1 LYEQLSGNT
10 TAAYHNSKP
19 RNKDLGTITAGNRD
33 AWVQTY
39 VNGGSFEAFVGDEVT
54 IQDGTYNAKW
64 LVAGCD
70 TELNKGDTAL
80 TTHHVSLIPKTPLF
94 SARMNSSNTTAG
106 GVKGSEMVT
115 STLPALATTLKSALG
130 NRLLERR
137 VLYSNAVDTSAVS
150 QYSKLTGMASGW
162 ELFSAY
168 CSLLSEVQVYGSMVF
183 GGPYDV
189 GEASQQLPIFK
200 FINFINYSRFG
211 FWLRGVASSADF
223 CYADGYGGASS
234 SGASTSAGVR
244 PLITVG

>member
-1 LYEQLSGNT
+1 
-10 TAAYHNSKP
+10 
-19 RNKDLGTITAGNRD
+19 
-33 AWVQTY
+33 
-39 VNGGSFEAFVGDEVT
+39 
-54 IQDGTYNAKW
+54 

-80 TTHHVSLIPKTPLF
+80 TTHHVSLIPKTHLF

-137 VLYSNAVDTSAVS
+137 VLYSKAVDTSAVS
-150 QYSKLTGMASGW
+150 QYSKWTGMASDW
-162 ELFSAY
+162 EWFSAY

-183 GGPYDV
+183 GGPYDI

-200 FINFINYSRFG
+200 FINFINYSRSL
-211 FWLRGVASSADF
+211 FWLRGVASSTDF
-223 CYADGYGGASS
+223 CRASGNGIADY
-234 SGASTSAGVR
+234 TSASASNGVR